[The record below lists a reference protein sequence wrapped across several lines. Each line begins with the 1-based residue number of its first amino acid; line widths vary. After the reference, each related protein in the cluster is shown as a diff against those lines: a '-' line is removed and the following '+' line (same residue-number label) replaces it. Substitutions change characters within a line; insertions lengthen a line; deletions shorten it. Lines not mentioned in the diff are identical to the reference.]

1 MCTLYVCMHAYHR
14 LLSKHLWVLN
24 HNLLFCLYGHL
35 PGNRLDLDVHK
46 CLLGVYRGYTVYSYS
61 IVHYYT
67 LITTYL
73 ACSVNKRLDEWISED
88 LLDVERL
95 QLPRKD
101 SKVSTL
107 SKNSRP
113 ASPDVASLNPEPK
126 RHNSIT
132 GRKKIKLDSAEVS
145 NSWR

>member
-1 MCTLYVCMHAYHR
+1 MSTTAIVSYMNIHDCTVIINNPL
-14 LLSKHLWVLN
+14 
-24 HNLLFCLYGHL
+24 
-35 PGNRLDLDVHK
+35 
-46 CLLGVYRGYTVYSYS
+46 
-61 IVHYYT
+61 T
-67 LITTYL
+67 L
-73 ACSVNKRLDEWISED
+73 SVNKRLDEWISED

-113 ASPDVASLNPEPK
+113 ASPDVATLNAEPK

-145 NSWR
+145 MSWAKKSPFFMQCTCTYTSVFYSQKQGFI

>member
-1 MCTLYVCMHAYHR
+1 MYIVT
-14 LLSKHLWVLN
+14 
-24 HNLLFCLYGHL
+24 
-35 PGNRLDLDVHK
+35 
-46 CLLGVYRGYTVYSYS
+46 YTH
-61 IVHYYT
+61 IFPA
-67 LITTYL
+67 L
-73 ACSVNKRLDEWISED
+73 SVNKRLDEWISED

-113 ASPDVASLNPEPK
+113 ASPDVASLNAEPK

-132 GRKKIKLDSAEVS
+132 GRKKIKLDSAEVCMS
-145 NSWR
+145 

>member
-1 MCTLYVCMHAYHR
+1 MSGTVSVHVYIVTPLFTL
-14 LLSKHLWVLN
+14 
-24 HNLLFCLYGHL
+24 
-35 PGNRLDLDVHK
+35 
-46 CLLGVYRGYTVYSYS
+46 
-61 IVHYYT
+61 
-67 LITTYL
+67 
-73 ACSVNKRLDEWISED
+73 SVNKRLDEWVSED

-113 ASPDVASLNPEPK
+113 ASPDVASLNAEPK

-145 NSWR
+145 TP

>member
-1 MCTLYVCMHAYHR
+1 MNGSGR
-14 LLSKHLWVLN
+14 LLVILKYMHDV
-24 HNLLFCLYGHL
+24 YGCWCTCVCY
-35 PGNRLDLDVHK
+35 VHVH
-46 CLLGVYRGYTVYSYS
+46 VYCYTHTPHISS
-61 IVHYYT
+61 
-67 LITTYL
+67 L
-73 ACSVNKRLDEWISED
+73 APSVNKRLDEWISED

-113 ASPDVASLNPEPK
+113 ASPDVTSLNAEPK

-132 GRKKIKLDSAEVS
+132 GRKKIKLDSAEVCMS
-145 NSWR
+145 